1 MTIQDILLCIISLA
15 SCFRLLFYRR
25 GSSPFKA
32 GYSFL
37 AYLLIVINGAI
48 GLAILTGLLNCIYI
62 PNTLIAIMIINAIAI
77 FYCHGNVAHL
87 VNIFRRTSV

>member
-1 MTIQDILLCIISLA
+1 MTLQDILLCIISLA

-25 GSSPFKA
+25 GASPFKA

-37 AYLLIVINGAI
+37 AYLFIVANGAI
-48 GLAILTGLLNCIYI
+48 GLAILTGLINCLYM
-62 PNTLIAIMIINAIAI
+62 PNVFIVIMIINAIAI

-87 VNIFRRTSV
+87 VNIFRRTSA